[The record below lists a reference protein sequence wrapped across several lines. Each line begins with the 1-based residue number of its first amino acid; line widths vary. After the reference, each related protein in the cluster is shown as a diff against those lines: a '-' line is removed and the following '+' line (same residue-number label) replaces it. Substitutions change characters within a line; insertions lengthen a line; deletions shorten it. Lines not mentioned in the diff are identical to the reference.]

1 MANSVKDIN
10 KIFSQSITNLVFN
23 EPFYGHI
30 LQSITRKFTDTIPTA
45 AVALNNQH
53 VELLINEKYF
63 VKKLNDSERI
73 AVLKHEVL
81 HLVLKHLFRN
91 KNYHNKRLLYNIAA
105 DLVVNQYI
113 GDWELPVNA
122 ITLNSFPDLKLM
134 RFQSL
139 DYYIAQLIK
148 IEHELLKNINKD
160 AVIDLHPTWDNNFDD
175 SNFNNEIISNN
186 LDQIIIDSFELDIR
200 KGGYGSIPKEIKHAI
215 YTIKSNYTSNI
226 DWKRSIKIFSQNSI
240 RSNIKSTFKRI
251 SKRFNYRP
259 GIKIKKSEKLL
270 LAIDT
275 SGSISNKEL
284 NIFFT
289 EIFKIA
295 NTGAEIDII
304 ECDAKVH
311 AFYKFNGK
319 IPTSINGRGGTNF
332 DPVFEFINY
341 NKLNYDGCI
350 YLTDGYAPEP
360 KVKSNT
366 KLLWVV
372 TNNSD
377 TKHLINGKVIK
388 LNINEHK
395 Y

>member
-1 MANSVKDIN
+1 MANSVKDVN
-10 KIFSQSITNLVFN
+10 KIFSQSITNLVFK

-91 KNYHNKRLLYNIAA
+91 KNYQNKRLLYNIAA

-113 GDWELPVNA
+113 GEWELPVNA

-139 DYYIAQLIK
+139 EYYITQLIK
-148 IEHELLKNINKD
+148 IEHELLNNISKGT
-160 AVIDLHPTWDNNFDD
+160 VIDLHPTWVDNFDD

-186 LDQIIIDSFELDIR
+186 LDRIILDSFDLDIR

-215 YTIKSNYTSNI
+215 YSIKSNYTSNI
-226 DWKRSIKIFSQNSI
+226 DWKRSLKIFSQNSI
-240 RSNIKSTFKRI
+240 RSSIKTTYKRI

-259 GIKIKKSEKLL
+259 GVKIKKSEKLL

-275 SGSISNKEL
+275 SGSITNKEL

-289 EIFKIA
+289 EISKIA

-311 AFYKFNGK
+311 AFYKFNGN
-319 IPTSINGRGGTNF
+319 IMI
-332 DPVFEFINY
+332 
-341 NKLNYDGCI
+341 
-350 YLTDGYAPEP
+350 
-360 KVKSNT
+360 
-366 KLLWVV
+366 
-372 TNNSD
+372 
-377 TKHLINGKVIK
+377 LI
-388 LNINEHK
+388 K